1 MSSGLLPCM
10 HREGVLITF
19 LSLLNNMEARESRS
33 LTQSP
38 VRPQTKVRE
47 LWTHGWKKGY
57 CISQGAGATLFFLGG
72 FPLPPR
78 FASRLCRYYYHCI
91 LGHRGGGFWS
101 KLGAGSFRVRGVDKI
116 NVPQNDKCRFFSIPP
131 PTYIH
136 KSLTLSVYCT

>member
-47 LWTHGWKKGY
+47 FWTWVEEGLLHFSRRR
-57 CISQGAGATLFFLGG
+57 CHFDFLGV
-72 FPLPPR
+72 FPLPLR

-101 KLGAGSFRVRGVDKI
+101 KLGAGSFRVRGDDKT
-116 NVPQNDKCRFFSIPP
+116 NVPQNDKCRFFFYTPSHVH
-131 PTYIH
+131 T
-136 KSLTLSVYCT
+136 